1 MLDIVAE
8 CATTNDGFIESSPPL
23 VGQNLGFFIEA
34 PKRPADE
41 VADLKPAIF
50 QRANEPVD
58 RPLPA
63 ECDDMPAG
71 LEDAV
76 RFLGEVQA
84 GRQRVPLLTHEAQPV
99 WRVCA
104 DGVHAGVGHQAHGF
118 DAVAVDQ
125 GVSA

>member
-41 VADLKPAIF
+41 VADLKPAIL

-63 ECDDMPAG
+63 ERDDMPAG
-71 LEDAV
+71 LEHAV
-76 RFLGEVQA
+76 RFLCEVQT
-84 GRQRVPLLTHEAQPV
+84 GRQRIPLLAHEAQPV
-99 WRVCA
+99 GGICA
-104 DGVHAGVGHQAHGF
+104 DRVHAGVGHQAHGF
-118 DAVAVDQ
+118 DAVAVNQ